1 MPKAT
6 NIEFRVGVIVL
17 LGIIILLGSLYWLQD
32 YRVKRDARSA
42 TVKFESVG
50 TLAVG
55 DKVTVSGVRKGK
67 VNDLQLVDGGVL
79 VELLVYRDVNLKR
92 DATFTIRNYG
102 LMGERFIDI
111 SPGRDSLPY
120 QWEQTAVG
128 RYDPGIPEVM
138 GLLGEMTVE
147 LRQVVVALRK
157 SVASDESLDKFNRM
171 VSNMEQVSA
180 SLRDYM
186 ERNESK
192 LDETANNFL
201 AASRNVKKML
211 QRNEGLVDSSL
222 TRIDRATVK
231 LEAFTCQLDTLAQSA
246 RHFADMLENGD
257 GTVQAMLEDRRLYDD
272 LRKAADNL
280 DDLVSDIRENPRR
293 YINLKFELF

>member
-1 MPKAT
+1 MAKAT
-6 NIEFRVGVIVL
+6 NIEFRVGIIVL
-17 LGIIILLGSLYWLQD
+17 LGIIILVGSLYWLQD
-32 YRVKRDARSA
+32 YQVKRDARSA
-42 TVKFESVG
+42 TVKFDDVG

-67 VNDLQLVDGGVL
+67 VNDLELVDGGVL
-79 VELLVYRDVNLKR
+79 VELLIYRDVGLRR

-102 LMGERFIDI
+102 LMGERFVAIF
-111 SPGRDSLPY
+111 PGRDSLPY
-120 QWEQTAVG
+120 SWEQTAMG

-138 GLLGEMTVE
+138 GLLGDMTVE
-147 LRQVVVALRK
+147 LRQVVGALRK

-171 VSNMEQVSA
+171 ISNMEEVSS

-186 ERNESK
+186 SRNEAK

-201 AASRNVKKML
+201 TASRNVKKLL

-222 TRIDRATVK
+222 NRFDRASAK
-231 LEAFTCQLDTLAQSA
+231 LEAFTFQLDSLAQSA
-246 RHFADMLENGD
+246 RRFADMLENGD
-257 GTVQAMLEDRRLYDD
+257 GTVQAMLTDRRLYDD
-272 LRKAADNL
+272 LRKAADNV
-280 DDLVSDIRENPRR
+280 DDLVSDIRENPRK